1 MRILVT
7 GTDTNVGKTWVTCAL
22 AHTLRAAGKSVVAIK
37 PVETGCS
44 DPPTVREDG
53 VLLAHATGQ
62 SQPPHAIVRLPEPG
76 APVLAGDQTSE
87 VIDFDAL
94 VLKVERFAED
104 AEFLLVEGI
113 GGLLTPVTWEWSM
126 PDVARALGASAL
138 VVAVDRLGTINHTL
152 LTLSALEL
160 AGIPC
165 LGVVLTAPGGKD
177 RSAAANAAAIAR
189 LSGIDRV
196 IVVARTADPREA
208 TEPMGTVLS
217 WMSRVAV
224 PT

>member
-1 MRILVT
+1 MRILIT

-62 SQPPHAIVRLPEPG
+62 SQPPHAILRLSEPG
-76 APVLAGDQTSE
+76 APVLAGDRTDG

-94 VLKVERFAED
+94 VLKIERYAED
-104 AEFLLVEGI
+104 AEFLLIEGT
-113 GGLLTPVTWEWSM
+113 GGLLTPVTWEWGM
-126 PDVARALGASAL
+126 TDVARALGACAL

-196 IVVARTADPREA
+196 IVVPRAADPRDA
-208 TEPMGTVLS
+208 SGLMGTVMS
-217 WMSRVAV
+217 WMGRVAAA
-224 PT
+224 T

>member
-1 MRILVT
+1 MRILIA

-22 AHTLRAAGKSVVAIK
+22 AHTLRAAGKRVVAIK

-62 SQPPHAIVRLPEPG
+62 AQPPHAIIRLPEPG
-76 APVLAGDQTSE
+76 APVLAGDRTDG

-94 VLKVERFAED
+94 VLKIERYAEGVEV
-104 AEFLLVEGI
+104 LLLEGT
-113 GGLLTPVTWEWSM
+113 GGLLTPVTWEWGM
-126 PDVARALGASAL
+126 TDVARTLGACAL

-196 IVVARTADPREA
+196 IVVSRTADPKEA
-208 TEPMGTVLS
+208 TDTMATVIG
-217 WMSRVAV
+217 WIGRVAA